1 MATQTI
7 VDMVLQVQS
16 TGAQP
21 VGNRNAVATT
31 VMKPEGQTVAAA
43 QVHAEKTEVSRDEM
57 ESIVSQLKDYVQG
70 MQRDMDFHVD
80 DVTGRVVVQVIDSS
94 SNEVIR
100 QIPAEEILAIA
111 RHLADALESNE
122 PKGFFIELKA

>member
-21 VGNRNAVATT
+21 AGNRNAVATT
-31 VMKPEGQTVAAA
+31 VMKPEGQTIAAA

>member
-16 TGAQP
+16 TGAKP
-21 VGNRNAVATT
+21 AGNRSAVAAT

>member
-21 VGNRNAVATT
+21 AGNRNAVAAA
-31 VMKPEGQTVAAA
+31 VMKPERQTVAAA

-80 DVTGRVVVQVIDSS
+80 DKTGRVVVQVIDSS

>member
-16 TGAQP
+16 AGAQP
-21 VGNRNAVATT
+21 AGNRNAVATT

-57 ESIVSQLKDYVQG
+57 ETIVSQLKDYVQG

-80 DVTGRVVVQVIDSS
+80 DKTGRVVVQVIDSS

>member
-16 TGAQP
+16 TGAKP
-21 VGNRNAVATT
+21 AGNRNAVATT